1 MTAKILIVDN
11 PEGDG
16 RDLSLKRAELGSSA
30 EIVQLTYYD
39 HKDLEKLVTA
49 ASKCDAVLTDFTPF
63 DSSVIAQLKS
73 CKLISI
79 SATGWDCVDLNAARK
94 N

>member
-16 RDLSLKRAELGSSA
+16 RDLSLERAELGSSA
-30 EIVQLTYYD
+30 EIVQLSYHD

-49 ASKCDAVLTDFTPF
+49 ASRCDAVLTDFTPF
-63 DSSVIAQLKS
+63 DSSVTTQLKS

-79 SATGWDCVDLNAARK
+79 STTGWDCVNLNSARK

>member
-1 MTAKILIVDN
+1 MTAKILFVDN

-16 RDLSLKRAELGSSA
+16 RDLSVERAELGSSA
-30 EIVQLTYYD
+30 EIIQLTYHD
-39 HKDLEKLVTA
+39 KKDLEKLVTT
-49 ASKCDAVLTDFTPF
+49 ASKCDAVLADCTPF